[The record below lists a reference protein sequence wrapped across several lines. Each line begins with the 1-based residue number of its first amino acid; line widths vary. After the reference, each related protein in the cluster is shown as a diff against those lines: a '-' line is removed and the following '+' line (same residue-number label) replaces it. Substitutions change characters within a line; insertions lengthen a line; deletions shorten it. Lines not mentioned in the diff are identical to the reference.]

1 MKYKILLLFVVF
13 NLVIFTNNA
22 FAETVS
28 KKTNVS
34 NTPIYVQCGK
44 TTQISFDDIFTEK
57 NLSYNTTS
65 GNVELIVYKR
75 FFFPKK
81 VGYSYKE
88 NTNQED
94 AFLIVLDYTFENAIL
109 KITPLKKNAEIII
122 LILTRTTNLYAL
134 NVKENET
141 EPFYENINMTY
152 KEDYDGGKF

>member
-44 TTQISFDDIFTEK
+44 TTQISFDGYNFTEK

-65 GNVELIVYKR
+65 GNVELIVYER
-75 FFFPKK
+75 FFFPEK
-81 VGYSYKE
+81 SWLFLKE
-88 NTNQED
+88 NTNQEN

-122 LILTRTTNLYAL
+122 LILTRTKNLYAL

-152 KEDYDGGKF
+152 KEDYGWW